1 MELTLGH
8 WAYLAGVV
16 VIIGTM
22 ACRRNVVVPAVA
34 ATFVVTWAYTGNVID
49 GLGSMFKAS
58 LVAAGELFNIF
69 LIIALITAM
78 LGALQRLGSD
88 KRMVQPFR
96 KVMTGGSVAF
106 WVLAAVTFVISL
118 FFWPTPAVPL
128 VGAILLPAAIRAG
141 LPPLQAGV
149 AIAVAGQGMALAADY
164 VIQVAPDISAT
175 SAGIE
180 TADVAD
186 RALVLS
192 VVTGVVALVI
202 AWSMARRSMLTPSPW
217 LLQAWEQGH
226 SLDKGSG
233 EDVDPDRDGT
243 FDDQAALA
251 RAAGEI
257 SQDGTT
263 RPGAPTGEGGH
274 DGAAGS
280 GPAVDLG
287 ADGGAG
293 GGGAPLEV
301 AATAEAGGGTL
312 VQEAVATEIEAA
324 LEEDL
329 AAVVDG
335 KRLDDR
341 KVRISKAVA
350 AVVPLAFLAVVAY
363 MVVAKLSDSVDDV
376 TGGDAAALV
385 GGVAALLLLG
395 TSLLAEGR
403 QALEDVA
410 DHVVEGF
417 TFAFRAMGVVL
428 PIAGFFFIGNADFSG
443 GIMGLA
449 EDETPPAL
457 LFDLVERAYDVIPSV
472 GILTAIGVLVVGAV
486 TGLDG
491 SGFSGL
497 PLTGSLS
504 GAFGPEVGLDPATLA
519 AIGQMGAIWVG
530 GGTLVAWSSLVAV
543 AGFAR
548 VSVVDLVRACF
559 VPVVSGLVVS
569 TIVGVVVF
577 G

>member
-8 WAYLAGVV
+8 WAYLVGMV

-22 ACRRNVVVPAVA
+22 AFRRNVVVPAVA
-34 ATFVVTWAYTGNVID
+34 ATFAVTWAYTGNVVD
-49 GLGSMFKAS
+49 GLESMFKAS

-96 KVMTGGSVAF
+96 KVMTGGSLAF

-149 AIAVAGQGMALAADY
+149 AIAIAGQGMALAADY

-186 RALVLS
+186 RGLVLS
-192 VVTGVVALVI
+192 VITGVVALVI
-202 AWSMARRSMLTPSPW
+202 AWYKARGSMLTPSPW

-226 SLDKGSG
+226 SLEKGSG
-233 EDVDPDRDGT
+233 EGVDPDRDGT

-251 RAAGEI
+251 RAADAI
-257 SQDGTT
+257 SQDGT
-263 RPGAPTGEGGH
+263 
-274 DGAAGS
+274 AGPDE
-280 GPAVDLG
+280 PA
-287 ADGGAG
+287 GGAG
-293 GGGAPLEV
+293 GGGTGRSGDPVPEVGGDGAVVGGGRPLEV
-301 AATAEAGGGTL
+301 AAVAEGDTL
-312 VQEAVATEIEAA
+312 VKEAVATEVDAA

-329 AAVVDG
+329 AAIVDG

-341 KVRISKAVA
+341 KVRISKVVA

-363 MVVAKLSDSVDDV
+363 MVVAKVADSIDDV

-395 TSLLAEGR
+395 TSLIAEGR

-417 TFAFRAMGVVL
+417 TFAFKAMGVVL
-428 PIAGFFFIGNADFSG
+428 PIAGFFFIGNPDFAG

-449 EDETPPAL
+449 EDQTPPAL

-504 GAFGPEVGLDPATLA
+504 GAFAPEVGLDPATLA
-519 AIGQMGAIWVG
+519 AIGQMGSIWVG

-548 VSVVDLVRACF
+548 VSVVDLVRSCF
-559 VPVVSGLVVS
+559 VPVVVGLVVS
-569 TIVGVVVF
+569 TIVGVIVF

>member
-1 MELTLGH
+1 M
-8 WAYLAGVV
+8 
-16 VIIGTM
+16 
-22 ACRRNVVVPAVA
+22 
-34 ATFVVTWAYTGNVID
+34 
-49 GLGSMFKAS
+49 
-58 LVAAGELFNIF
+58 
-69 LIIALITAM
+69 
-78 LGALQRLGSD
+78 
-88 KRMVQPFR
+88 
-96 KVMTGGSVAF
+96 
-106 WVLAAVTFVISL
+106 
-118 FFWPTPAVPL
+118 
-128 VGAILLPAAIRAG
+128 
-141 LPPLQAGV
+141 
-149 AIAVAGQGMALAADY
+149 
-164 VIQVAPDISAT
+164 
-175 SAGIE
+175 
-180 TADVAD
+180 
-186 RALVLS
+186 
-192 VVTGVVALVI
+192 
-202 AWSMARRSMLTPSPW
+202 
-217 LLQAWEQGH
+217 
-226 SLDKGSG
+226 
-233 EDVDPDRDGT
+233 
-243 FDDQAALA
+243 
-251 RAAGEI
+251 
-257 SQDGTT
+257 
-263 RPGAPTGEGGH
+263 
-274 DGAAGS
+274 
-280 GPAVDLG
+280 
-287 ADGGAG
+287 
-293 GGGAPLEV
+293 
-301 AATAEAGGGTL
+301 
-312 VQEAVATEIEAA
+312 QEAVATEIEAA

-341 KVRISKAVA
+341 KVRISKVVA